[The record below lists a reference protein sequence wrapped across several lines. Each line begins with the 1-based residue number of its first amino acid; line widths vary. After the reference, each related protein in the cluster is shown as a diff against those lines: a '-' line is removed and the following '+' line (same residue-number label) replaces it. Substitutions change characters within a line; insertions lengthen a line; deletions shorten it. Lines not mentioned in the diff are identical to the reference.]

1 MHSLSNTIFE
11 YGSGHASPLV
21 YESKLNGFRILVI
34 IRTLLSDRMGY
45 TAILANFTFSRG
57 WAKTASLLY
66 GK

>member
-1 MHSLSNTIFE
+1 MPFLSTKW
-11 YGSGHASPLV
+11 YGSGHAPPLV

-57 WAKTASLLY
+57 WAKTASIPVY
-66 GK
+66 A